1 MNSVLFV
8 CSANMC
14 RSPMAEVL
22 FKNLLYQHGAASK
35 WFIYSAGVW
44 AWDGNRASQGAV
56 KAMQRKGIDLST
68 HRSRLVSQ
76 EMIIENDLVLVME
89 QNHKEALQASFP
101 KFARKIYLLS
111 EMVGMKHDILDPIGG
126 TAADYE
132 DTADE
137 LEKLLDDAFARIHT
151 LVNEREDQP
160 NQ

>member
-1 MNSVLFV
+1 MYSVLFI

-22 FKNLLYQHGAASK
+22 FKDLFSRRGADADWYIS
-35 WFIYSAGVW
+35 SAGVW

-56 KAMQRKGIDLST
+56 KAMQRKGIDLSN

-76 EMIIENDLVLVME
+76 DMIIENDLILVME

-101 KFARKIYLLS
+101 KSARKIFLLS
-111 EMVGMKHDILDPIGG
+111 EMVGMRHDILDPIGG

-137 LEKLLDDAFARIHT
+137 LEKLLDDAFARIYT
-151 LVNEREDQP
+151 LVNEHEDQP